1 MSDFALNRRNFI
13 RIVTAS
19 SGGLLVSI
27 PISCAKQA
35 ETGPPM
41 ALNAYLEISPDETI
55 TIYAPVPEIGQGVRT
70 AIPMILAEELDV
82 DWQHVRV
89 KQAPAGDEFGPRQVA
104 AGSASIAVY
113 WEPMRRAGATARAVL
128 IQAASIRWGTNPQMC
143 TSEAGHIIHP
153 NGRTKLSY
161 GKLVAEASQFDPP
174 ENVSLKG
181 KDDFSLIGT
190 AVKNVDC
197 EAIVTGTIKFGLDVE
212 RKGMLRAVIA
222 RCPTYGGRVKSYDAT
237 QALDMDGV
245 VQAVKIEIVGSHKDR
260 PYVDEGIAIVATSTW
275 AAMQGRDALSV
286 EWDMGSNIGES
297 TDRLHILC
305 HELLQTSGEV
315 VRSDGDI
322 EAGFAAAS
330 VEVEGLYHLPFIAHM
345 CMEPMNCTAE
355 VTQNTCEM
363 WVPTQSPGNDRN
375 GMARAL
381 GISKDAVNVYPMR
394 CGGGFGRRVGPEDVS
409 YEAIQIAKVVGRPVQ
424 VVWTRED
431 DIAHDAYR
439 PFSYHKMKAGMDA
452 GGNIT
457 AWTHR
462 QSSTSRYAFRTNSN
476 PSQSEFFLNN
486 FPGGLVD
493 NYQLEYA
500 MAESNLPRS
509 ILRAPGNNALSFVVE
524 SFIDE
529 LAHAANQDPFEFR
542 MKLLGE
548 NRELEFDDDF
558 PTISTMRTKRV
569 LRTVVENSNW
579 GQDMSENHGRGIA
592 SHFTF
597 GSYVAYV
604 VEVSVDRSSGEYTV
618 DKVVAA
624 IDCGQAVNL
633 AGIRAQVEGG
643 INDAIHAARY
653 GEVTFTNGA
662 VDQSNFH
669 DYPLARM
676 HEAALDIDIHIIND
690 DAEPQGVGE
699 PPYPPMFPALANAL
713 FAATGVRAR
722 SLPIKTDIFKAP

>member
-1 MSDFALNRRNFI
+1 MSELVLNRRNFI
-13 RIVTAS
+13 RITTAV
-19 SGGLLVSI
+19 SGGLLVSV
-27 PISCAKQA
+27 PISCAKQV
-35 ETGPPM
+35 ETGPPI

-82 DWQHVRV
+82 DWQRVRV

-104 AGSASIAVY
+104 AGSASITVY
-113 WEPMRRAGATARAVL
+113 WEPMRRAGATARAML
-128 IQAASIRWGTNPQMC
+128 MQAAAMRWEVEAQLC
-143 TSEAGHIIHP
+143 TSEAGYIIHP

-161 GKLVAEASQFDPP
+161 GGLASAASILP
-174 ENVSLKG
+174 SLETVTL
-181 KDDFSLIGT
+181 KDNADFSLIGT

-197 EAIVTGTIKFGLDVE
+197 EAIVTGTAKFGIDVE
-212 RKGMLRAVIA
+212 REGMLRAVIA
-222 RCPTYGGRVKSYDAT
+222 RCPTYGGRVKSFDVNT
-237 QALDMDGV
+237 VLKMDGV
-245 VQAVKIEIVGSHKDR
+245 VQAMKIEIVGSNKNR
-260 PYVDEGIAIVATSTW
+260 PYVDEGIAVIATSTW
-275 AAMQGRDALSV
+275 AAMQGRDALNV
-286 EWDMGSNIGES
+286 EWDEGPNAGES
-297 TDRLHILC
+297 TERLHALC
-305 HELLQTSGEV
+305 HDLLKTPGEI
-315 VRSDGDI
+315 VRVDGDI
-322 EAGFAAAS
+322 KAGFEAAN
-330 VEVEGLYHLPFIAHM
+330 VEVEGLYHVPFLAHV
-345 CMEPMNCTAE
+345 CMEPMNCTME
-355 VTQNTCEM
+355 VKDDTCEM
-363 WVPTQSPGNDRN
+363 WVSTQSPGNDRN
-375 GMARAL
+375 GMARQL
-381 GISKDAVNVYPMR
+381 DLPKESVHVNSMR
-394 CGGGFGRRVGPEDVS
+394 CGGGFGRRVGPEDYV
-409 YEAIQIAKVVGRPVQ
+409 YESAQIAKVVGKPVQ

-452 GGNIT
+452 DGHIT
-457 AWTHR
+457 AWLHR
-462 QSSTSRYAFRTNSN
+462 QSSTSRYAFRTNRD

-486 FPGGLVD
+486 FPGGLVE

-500 MAESNLPRS
+500 LAESNLPRS

-529 LAHAANQDPFEFR
+529 LAHASNQDPLEFR
-542 MKLLGE
+542 MRLLGE
-548 NRELEFDDDF
+548 DQDLKFDDDF

-569 LRTVVENSNW
+569 LQTVANNSNW
-579 GQDMSENHGRGIA
+579 GRDMPENQGQGIA

-604 VEVSVDRSSGEYTV
+604 VEVSVDRVSGQYTI

-669 DYPLARM
+669 DYPLARI
-676 HEAALDIDIHIIND
+676 HEAALDIDVHIIND
-690 DAEPQGVGE
+690 DTEPQGVGE

-722 SLPIKTDIFKAP
+722 SLPLKVDLFRSP